1 MKKISLCTLF
11 AAVLLLAA
19 ATAFAAPPPQADFL
33 ASLSAGQDTAQAPAV
48 STPARSARAED
59 TCNPPIYSC
68 QSCPSSAAPLKLC
81 YEKVCGTFVIVH
93 CDPCAPTCILPPA

>member
-1 MKKISLCTLF
+1 MKKISLCSLF
-11 AAVLLLAA
+11 AAVLLAA
-19 ATAFAAPPPQADFL
+19 ATAFAAPPPQPAFL
-33 ASLSAGQDTAQAPAV
+33 ASLSAGPDAAPAPAL
-48 STPARSARAED
+48 STPATSARAED

-68 QSCPSSAAPLKLC
+68 QSCPSLAAPVKLC

>member
-1 MKKISLCTLF
+1 MKISLCSLF
-11 AAVLLLAA
+11 AGVLLLAA
-19 ATAFAAPPPQADFL
+19 TTAFAAPPSQPVFL
-33 ASLSAGQDTAQAPAV
+33 ASLSAGPAAAPAPAV
-48 STPARSARAED
+48 STPATSARAED

-68 QSCPSSAAPLKLC
+68 QSCPSSATPVKLC